1 VERTHDDDVENASS
15 HKEQAM
21 DDTTGGTGAETPA
34 DAVRRV
40 KDAASNVMDASKDA
54 ASRAAGK
61 GADQA
66 RSSIDAVASS
76 LHRVAADVEGENAW
90 VGSALHKS
98 AQSLE
103 RAAESLT
110 GGDLNRAFESVNGFA
125 RRQPAIFLGVSIA
138 LGFAL
143 ARVGKTAI
151 ENATDGQ
158 NDRAGNPYAGPS
170 FSGGYTPGL

>member
-1 VERTHDDDVENASS
+1 
-15 HKEQAM
+15 M
-21 DDTTGGTGAETPA
+21 DDTIGGTGADQTPA
-34 DAVRRV
+34 ESARRV

-54 ASRAAGK
+54 AQRAAEK

-103 RAAESLT
+103 KAAQSLA
-110 GGDLNRAFESVNGFA
+110 GGDLNRALESVNGFA
-125 RRQPAIFLGVSIA
+125 RRQPAIFLGASVA

-151 ENATDGQ
+151 ENATDEQ
-158 NDRAGNPYAGPS
+158 SDRAANPYAGAS
-170 FSGGYTPGL
+170 FSGGGYTPGD